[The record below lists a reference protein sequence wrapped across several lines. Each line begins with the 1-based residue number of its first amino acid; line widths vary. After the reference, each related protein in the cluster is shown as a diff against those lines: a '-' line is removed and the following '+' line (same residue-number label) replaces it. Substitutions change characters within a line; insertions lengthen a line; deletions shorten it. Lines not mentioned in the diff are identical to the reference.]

1 MALGHRAQAEQAT
14 LAHTTTS
21 HGTAQDPCGQQLHH
35 TCVHT
40 HTRASQH
47 VHMHAHPHIHE
58 HTYMHIHACI
68 DTHTH
73 A

>member
-40 HTRASQH
+40 HT
-47 VHMHAHPHIHE
+47 HMHHNMYTCTHT
-58 HTYMHIHACI
+58 HTYMN
-68 DTHTH
+68 THTCTYMH